1 VKRLVVLSGKG
12 GTGKTTVTA
21 ALAHLASAT
30 DPVVLVDADVDAANL
45 ELLLGAQREEEHAFV
60 AGEVARI
67 DPELCA
73 GCGLCAEACRFEAVV
88 AGEAYRVDPV
98 ACEGCRA
105 CSYQCP
111 AGAVEMRPLRAGSWF
126 RSATRFG
133 PLFHAR
139 LLPGRENSG
148 KLASAV
154 RDAGVRWAAE
164 RGAALVLV
172 DGPPGIGCPV
182 IAASSG
188 ADLALLVA
196 EPTVSGMA
204 DLERALATTAH
215 LEIPAVVCVNKSDLN
230 EAFRGRIEDLC
241 AKAGIDLAAGIPF
254 DEVVEDASARGVP
267 VTEIDAG
274 PVREALERIWRRL
287 AQRLHGA
294 ALLAPAPGPAG
305 IGAGSSM
312 RDPHGRDAQET

>member
-1 VKRLVVLSGKG
+1 MKRLVVLSGKG

-21 ALAHLASAT
+21 ALAHLASQAH
-30 DPVVLVDADVDAANL
+30 PVVLVDADVDAANL
-45 ELLLGAQREEEHAFV
+45 ELLLGGTREEEQPFG

-88 AGEAYRVDPV
+88 AGDPFEIDAV

-105 CSYQCP
+105 CYYRCP
-111 AGAVEMRPLRAGSWF
+111 EEAIEMRPLRSGSWF

-154 RDAGVRWAAE
+154 RDAGVRWAEAH
-164 RGAALVLV
+164 GARLVLL

-182 IAASSG
+182 IAAASG

-196 EPTVSGMA
+196 EPTVSGLA
-204 DLERALATTAH
+204 DLERALELTAR
-215 LEIPAVVCVNKSDLN
+215 LEVPAAVCVNKADLN
-230 EAFRGRIEDLC
+230 PELGARIGELC
-241 AKAGIDLAAGIPF
+241 VKAGIDLVGGIPF
-254 DEVVEDASARGVP
+254 DEIVEEASARGVP

-274 PVREALERIWRRL
+274 LVRRALVGIWRRL
-287 AQRLHGA
+287 SRRLDGA
-294 ALLAPAPGPAG
+294 PLLMPSRVPEGLANRPRRSA
-305 IGAGSSM
+305 
-312 RDPHGRDAQET
+312 E